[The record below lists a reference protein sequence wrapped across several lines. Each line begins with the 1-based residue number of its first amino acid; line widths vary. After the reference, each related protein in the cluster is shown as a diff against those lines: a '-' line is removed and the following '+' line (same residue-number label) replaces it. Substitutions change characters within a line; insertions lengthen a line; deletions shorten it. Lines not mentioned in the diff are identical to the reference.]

1 MSTRSSTRFAA
12 SMCTA
17 LLAVVTASYSA
28 DVRAAD
34 PPAPTSNSKA
44 QPQSKPAPEKP
55 RVRSRGTLD
64 AKAAAALSASRPS
77 PPTKVAMRTVAP
89 AADDARGSKPKPS
102 GKDAR
107 SSKRGKRTA
116 PKDQPKASGDASGSD
131 RKISLDE
138 DFLVE
143 GKLEKPNAFF
153 ILRRSQSGYDWAR
166 LDAKFLPLVLESV
179 QDPLF

>member
-1 MSTRSSTRFAA
+1 
-12 SMCTA
+12 
-17 LLAVVTASYSA
+17 
-28 DVRAAD
+28 
-34 PPAPTSNSKA
+34 
-44 QPQSKPAPEKP
+44 
-55 RVRSRGTLD
+55 
-64 AKAAAALSASRPS
+64 
-77 PPTKVAMRTVAP
+77 MRTVAP
-89 AADDARGSKPKPS
+89 AAEGTGASKSKTKK
-102 GKDAR
+102 GKDAKGT
-107 SSKRGKRTA
+107 KRGKRKP